1 MREVSF
7 FKSKCFFFFSVFVCG
22 GGGCNHRGE
31 APAELKRI
39 NPGRLTSS
47 CSHRNSVGR
56 ESKLHK

>member
-7 FKSKCFFFFSVFVCG
+7 FKSKCFFFFSVFVCVWG
-22 GGGCNHRGE
+22 GNHRGE
-31 APAELKRI
+31 APAELKRR